1 MLSIFPFKA
10 IVSKRSSLLK
20 VANTSAH
27 VNSIITEGEAA
38 SWRHKRKTKMTHMME
53 AFIEM
58 QRKLDDDFK
67 LTHGSVTVRSWR
79 CSATASAAT
88 VSIDVPDGAFP
99 LCTAPQIHTTF
110 LPTRIAFNFFAHF
123 LFWLINS

>member
-1 MLSIFPFKA
+1 M
-10 IVSKRSSLLK
+10 K
-20 VANTSAH
+20 VANTSAP
-27 VNSIITEGEAA
+27 VNSIITVGESA

-88 VSIDVPDGAFP
+88 VSIEVPE
-99 LCTAPQIHTTF
+99 
-110 LPTRIAFNFFAHF
+110 
-123 LFWLINS
+123 